1 MVFDSLRQSLEELIN
16 RGTRPEDRR
25 QVAAQ
30 MRDTLVQARVGLG
43 QLRDALAATSS
54 RLATERDTVATM
66 QRRRELAARIADTET
81 VALAEKHERLHA
93 ARVEALERQVAAQEA
108 ELVIA
113 EGEVESMTR
122 ELRMAMAGGMAAP
135 SVSASDGGGDAGGS
149 DAGGSDAGGSDA
161 GAGDPLDDAAA
172 LSAEL
177 DALGRARA
185 RAERQADADRRLD
198 ELKRRMGR

>member
-25 QVAAQ
+25 EVAAQ

-43 QLRDALAATSS
+43 ELRDAMAATRA
-54 RLATERDTVATM
+54 RLATERDAVTTM

-113 EGEVESMTR
+113 EGEVDAMTQ
-122 ELRMAMAGGMAAP
+122 ELRLAMAGGMTPPPVSAAP
-135 SVSASDGGGDAGGS
+135 AGD
-149 DAGGSDAGGSDA
+149 
-161 GAGDPLDDAAA
+161 GDPLDGGAE

-177 DALGRARA
+177 DALGRART

-198 ELKRRMGR
+198 ELKRRMGK